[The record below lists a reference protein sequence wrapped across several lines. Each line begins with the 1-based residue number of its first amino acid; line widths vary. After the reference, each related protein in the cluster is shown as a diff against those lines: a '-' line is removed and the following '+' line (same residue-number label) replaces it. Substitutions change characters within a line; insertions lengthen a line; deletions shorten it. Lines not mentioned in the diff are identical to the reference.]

1 MNKKIFIIIL
11 SVLSLTSCKDYSDLH
26 LLTKS
31 DKINIIN
38 SVFNVALVGSEQ
50 IDGVLKIKFE
60 EETIGQG
67 EITSHFDSDF
77 KEIEI
82 DFSKA
87 ESRIN
92 SIISS
97 IKENEEIELTL
108 LFINEQ
114 EKIKLEKKI
123 NVKVVIP
130 PISNILEI
138 KGEKFEKNHNSPKAL
153 ISEIVNNKSRIFES
167 TNNTSSLKVLQKADV
182 IEIKL
187 FVDTVYDKSFI
198 WRYPVKSNKF
208 YSKLDIEKNLI
219 EDINGKDVN
228 LKTEYTG
235 EIVNGNYII
244 SDEYKVGDE
253 KDEIGFYLINIDE
266 SENYFIQ
273 QIGSYLTD
281 GVSPKFSNSSYCSFN
296 GNPKIE
302 GQVCLDTK
310 NFYGY
315 NPYNIPFV
323 GKAYGDVSKIIVDNM
338 NVKFTIGK
346 EIYFKKRIYLDGGY
360 NRVSVKISDK
370 NGNITESYISIT
382 IEQLK
387 DTEIDIDN
395 EINIDN

>member
-1 MNKKIFIIIL
+1 MLAASRIKHNTMNKKILIVIL

-26 LLTKS
+26 LIGKN
-31 DKINIIN
+31 DKIDIIK
-38 SVFNVALVGSEQ
+38 SVIDVALVGSEQ
-50 IDGVLKIKFE
+50 IDGTLEIKFK

-67 EITSHFDSDF
+67 EITSHFDVEF

-82 DFSKA
+82 DFSKI
-87 ESRIN
+87 ESETN

-97 IKENEEIELTL
+97 IKGDNEIELIF
-108 LFINEQ
+108 LFINEK

-123 NVKVVIP
+123 SLKTVIP
-130 PISNILEI
+130 PVSNVFEI
-138 KGEKFEKNHNSPKAL
+138 KGEKFEKNHNSSEAL
-153 ISEIVNNKSRIFES
+153 ISEIIKNKSRILEFS
-167 TNNTSSLKVLQKADV
+167 NQTYSLNVLQKSD
-182 IEIKL
+182 EIKIKL
-187 FVDTVYDKSFI
+187 SVDTVYNKSFI
-198 WRYPVKSNKF
+198 WRYPVKTNNF
-208 YSKLDIEKNLI
+208 YSNLDIEKNLL
-219 EDINGKDVN
+219 EDINNNDAN

-253 KDEIGFYLINIDE
+253 KGEIGLYLINIDD

-281 GVSPKFSNSSYCSFN
+281 GVSPNFSNSSYCSFN

-310 NFYGY
+310 HFYGY
-315 NPYNIPFV
+315 NPYNVPFV
-323 GKAYGDVSKIIVDNM
+323 GRAYGDVSKIIVDNM
-338 NVKFTIGK
+338 NVKFEIGK

-360 NRVSVKISDK
+360 NRVPVKIIDK

-382 IEQLK
+382 IE
-387 DTEIDIDN
+387 
-395 EINIDN
+395 

>member
-1 MNKKIFIIIL
+1 MLAASRIKHNTMNKKILIVIL

-26 LLTKS
+26 LIGKN
-31 DKINIIN
+31 DKIDIIK
-38 SVFNVALVGSEQ
+38 SVIDVALVGSEQ
-50 IDGVLKIKFE
+50 IDGTLEIKFK

-67 EITSHFDSDF
+67 EITSHFDVEF

-82 DFSKA
+82 DFSKI
-87 ESRIN
+87 ESETN

-97 IKENEEIELTL
+97 IKGDNEIELIL
-108 LFINEQ
+108 LFINEK

-123 NVKVVIP
+123 SLKTVIP
-130 PISNILEI
+130 PVSNVFEI
-138 KGEKFEKNHNSPKAL
+138 KGEKFEKNHNSSEAL
-153 ISEIVNNKSRIFES
+153 ISEIIKNKSRILEFS
-167 TNNTSSLKVLQKADV
+167 NQTYSLNVLQKSD
-182 IEIKL
+182 EIKIKL
-187 FVDTVYDKSFI
+187 SVDTVYNKSFI
-198 WRYPVKSNKF
+198 WRYPVKTNNF
-208 YSKLDIEKNLI
+208 YSNLDIEKNLL
-219 EDINGKDVN
+219 EDINNNDAN

-253 KDEIGFYLINIDE
+253 KGEIGLYLINIDD

-281 GVSPKFSNSSYCSFN
+281 GVSPNFSNSSYCSFN

-310 NFYGY
+310 HFYGY
-315 NPYNIPFV
+315 NPYNVPFV
-323 GKAYGDVSKIIVDNM
+323 GRAYGDVSKIIVDNM
-338 NVKFTIGK
+338 NVKFEIGK

-360 NRVSVKISDK
+360 NRVPVKIIDK

-382 IEQLK
+382 IE
-387 DTEIDIDN
+387 
-395 EINIDN
+395 